1 MQLPVPIINP
11 TKNQIKKKRKKKELG
26 LDLIA
31 VTSVLELGRVE
42 AWTAAE
48 EVVNFTG
55 LDIVGK
61 AGDEQRVDPRSIP
74 LGVVVVRIVRW

>member
-1 MQLPVPIINP
+1 MQLPVPKINP
-11 TKNQIKKKRKKKELG
+11 TKNQIKKKELG

-31 VTSVLELGRVE
+31 ATSVLELGRVE

-48 EVVNFTG
+48 EVMNFTG
-55 LDIVGK
+55 LDVVGK